1 MLLALW
7 TLIGCG
13 EGDLAIEPV
22 SLSWGEVDFQ
32 TSACTD
38 CTCDEGCQPKDLV
51 LTNAGDGDL
60 KLDLPLGVDAHLC
73 PFGYDG
79 AEALDLGTLE
89 PDASFVLTLSVC
101 SYEPGERDTEV
112 SGTIDL
118 ETDGVDTVIQV
129 PFTFTPIRNIDSGGD
144 TG

>member
-1 MLLALW
+1 M
-7 TLIGCG
+7 
-13 EGDLAIEPV
+13 
-22 SLSWGEVDFQ
+22 
-32 TSACTD
+32 
-38 CTCDEGCQPKDLV
+38 
-51 LTNAGDGDL
+51 
-60 KLDLPLGVDAHLC
+60 
-73 PFGYDG
+73 
-79 AEALDLGTLE
+79 
-89 PDASFVLTLSVC
+89 LTLSVC